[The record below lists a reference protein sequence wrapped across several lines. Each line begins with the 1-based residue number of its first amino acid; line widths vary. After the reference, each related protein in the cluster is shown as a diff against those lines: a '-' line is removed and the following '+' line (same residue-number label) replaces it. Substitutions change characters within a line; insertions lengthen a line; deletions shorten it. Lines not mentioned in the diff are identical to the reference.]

1 MKSQVDERQIR
12 IRIQKAM
19 QQICPNFTFRE
30 KNVENN
36 GSNPGS
42 I

>member
-19 QQICPNFTFRE
+19 QQICPILLSDR
-30 KNVENN
+30 KM
-36 GSNPGS
+36 
-42 I
+42 